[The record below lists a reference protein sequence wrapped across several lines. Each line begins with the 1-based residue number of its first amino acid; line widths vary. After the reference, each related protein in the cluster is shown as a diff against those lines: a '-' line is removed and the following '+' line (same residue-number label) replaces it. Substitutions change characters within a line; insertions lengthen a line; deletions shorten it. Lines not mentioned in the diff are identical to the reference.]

1 MLMAYPTLCPIL
13 NGPGLMLLMKGPG
26 VSEAREN
33 RLVKMKGRIAARYE
47 RVERTTNE
55 PTKAENAVVEPT

>member
-1 MLMAYPTLCPIL
+1 
-13 NGPGLMLLMKGPG
+13 MLLMKGPG

-33 RLVKMKGRIAARYE
+33 RSVKMKGRIAARYE
-47 RVERTTNE
+47 SVERTTNE